1 MNSRHR
7 SAWLFS
13 RFIWIVATALMLG
26 NQVAAR
32 ADDDVLAV
40 GDWADLNPE
49 NPTSTS
55 STVRFL
61 NAKTGKLAGSLP
73 PGIGGLHGPN
83 GILFDRNRLI
93 VANQNGFLDS
103 NGQVIEFGAGVR
115 PGTPLTPL
123 QGPDSP
129 LAPRGII
136 LVQQP
141 DGSRILYVAD
151 MGDVDVP
158 GKLLAF
164 RLDGRHPGYPIQLK
178 PDFSVLGITEKQF
191 HPRGVVLGP
200 DGYLYVS
207 LRYLPEACGGSVI
220 RFDLARQSFKDVLL
234 SNPRDC
240 NRNVNNLH
248 RPEGLAFGPDGKL
261 YVTSFQQSPDDVDRI
276 LIISLD
282 DRMSGHAGRSIDAIE
297 LDRNQP
303 RASAQAL
310 IFGPRGYLYVA
321 ILQTGEVRKYDVVT
335 KGYWLFAQP
344 GTLKQPLY
352 LSFTKT
358 NPATLAYKER

>member
-1 MNSRHR
+1 MNNRHR
-7 SAWLFS
+7 LAWIFS
-13 RFIWIVATALMLG
+13 PFIWIVATALMLG
-26 NQVAAR
+26 NPVAAQ
-32 ADDDVLAV
+32 ADDDLLAI
-40 GDWADLNPE
+40 GDWADLSPD

-61 NAKTGKLAGSLP
+61 NVRSGKLVGSLP

-83 GILFDRNRLI
+83 GILFDNNRLI

-103 NGQVIEFGAGVR
+103 NGQIIEFGADVR

-123 QGPDSP
+123 HGDNSP

-136 LVQQP
+136 LVPQS

-151 MGDVDVP
+151 MGDVDIP
-158 GKLLAF
+158 GQLLAF
-164 RLDGRHPGYPIQLK
+164 RLDGRHTVSATRLK
-178 PDFSVLGITEKQF
+178 PDLSAIGITEKQF
-191 HPRGVVLGP
+191 HPRGIVLGP

-220 RFDLARQSFKDVLL
+220 RFDLARRAFKDVLL
-234 SNPRDC
+234 SNPKDC
-240 NRNVNNLH
+240 SRNVNNLH

-261 YVTSFQQSPDDVDRI
+261 YVTSFQQSADDVDRI
-276 LIISLD
+276 LIIPVD
-282 DRMSGHAGRSIDAIE
+282 ERMSGHAGRSIDAIE

-344 GTLKQPLY
+344 GTLKQPFY
-352 LSFTKT
+352 LSFTKS